1 MRSGVIR
8 TRVRFRRPW
17 RTISWPAANG
27 IRWVKPSKAT
37 VSPSLTWRA
46 TASGRLRRS
55 ALTVI
60 SFGENWISANISGIL
75 DSSLR
80 ITCPNMSEK
89 PKNLGA
95 AGSRVFYRKLD
106 SALPRIVRGEGLYLF
121 DSAGKRYLDACGGA
135 MVVNAGHGVPEIAR
149 ALAEQAGKVAYV
161 NGTAFTNEPVEEL
174 ADFLASKAPGLDR
187 AYFLS
192 SGSEATEAA
201 LKLARQYHVERGQ
214 TSRTAVVAQTPGYHG
229 NTLMALSAS
238 ARGHYRTMFSPWL
251 TDVVM
256 IDAPYP
262 YRNAISDAS
271 ALEAAIVR
279 AGPGRVA
286 AFIAEPI
293 GGSST
298 GASVPPAGY
307 LAHVREICDRY
318 GVLFIC
324 DEVLTGAGRTGRYFG
339 LEHFQDPAGAAI
351 VPDVITMGKG
361 LNGGYAPLSA
371 IICKSSIVETIARA
385 SGAFMHAQTYSHNPL
400 ACAAALAVQRYIERE
415 RLVERAGQT
424 GPVLG
429 NALREVASAS
439 GGGELIGDV
448 RGLGMLWAVELVA
461 DRATK
466 RPFPRERKV
475 AESLVRSARDLGLV
489 LWPNVGH
496 ADGSNGDLVMIAPPF
511 TIAPAQIEELATL
524 LRRSL
529 DAVAESLFQ
538 SRTV

>member
-1 MRSGVIR
+1 
-8 TRVRFRRPW
+8 
-17 RTISWPAANG
+17 
-27 IRWVKPSKAT
+27 
-37 VSPSLTWRA
+37 
-46 TASGRLRRS
+46 
-55 ALTVI
+55 
-60 SFGENWISANISGIL
+60 
-75 DSSLR
+75 
-80 ITCPNMSEK
+80 MSEK

-174 ADFLASKAPGLDR
+174 ADFLASRAPQGLDR

-201 LKLARQYHVERGQ
+201 LKLARQYHVERGEA
-214 TSRTAVVAQTPGYHG
+214 SRRVVIAQTPGYHG

-238 ARGHYRTMFSPWL
+238 ARGHYRTMFAPWL
-251 TDVVM
+251 SDVVM
-256 IDAPYP
+256 IEAPYP

-279 AGPGRVA
+279 AGSDRVA

-307 LAHVREICDRY
+307 FAHVREICDRY

-339 LEHFQDPAGAAI
+339 LEHFSAADGSRI
-351 VPDVITMGKG
+351 APDVITMGKG

-371 IICKSSIVETIARA
+371 LLCKSSIVETIARA

-415 RLVERAGQT
+415 RLVERAAQT
-424 GPVLG
+424 GPMLG
-429 NALREVASAS
+429 SALREIAGAS
-439 GGGELIGDV
+439 GGGELIGEV
-448 RGLGMLWAVELVA
+448 RGVGMLWAVELVA

-475 AESLVRSARDLGLV
+475 AETLVRNARDRGLV

-496 ADGSNGDLVMIAPPF
+496 ADGRNGDLVMIAPPF
-511 TIAPAQIEELATL
+511 TITPAQIEELATL